1 MRDSAVRRRRTASV
15 RRTLLALASLVVL
28 AVVASQTATAKDVWW
43 LRICGENGCKL
54 IKDQGIGAALGT
66 EAEEY
71 GAKAGARAS
80 VHVPVYEVSYVLPTS
95 MRANLR
101 TAGLPEPRE
110 PTYWLRKRHIQF
122 LIANSQR
129 SVSETFMRATA
140 GIRPFVPA
148 GSHSSNRW
156 KWFALAGAAV
166 LAILA
171 IAPLAARRTRSQR
184 PA

>member
-1 MRDSAVRRRRTASV
+1 V

-28 AVVASQTATAKDVWW
+28 AVLAPQTATAKDVWW

-71 GAKAGARAS
+71 GTKARAS
-80 VHVPVYEVSYVLPTS
+80 GYVPVYEVSYVLPSS

-110 PTYWLRKRHIQF
+110 PTYWLRQRHIQF

-148 GSHSSNRW
+148 GSPSSNRW

-171 IAPLAARRTRSQR
+171 IAALAAHRTRSSAQQR